1 MICVSYEGKYK
12 TMKLAEALQERAD
25 LNKRLEQLR
34 SRLNSNATVQEGER
48 PAEEP
53 TELLT
58 ETDACLTCL
67 GWLIAAI
74 NRTNS
79 RSVVDGRSLT
89 EWIAEKDVLTQKL
102 SIYRSFLQSASNLT
116 WRASGREIK
125 IRSTVNVRELQ
136 KQVDAMSKQLR
147 ETDNRLQQAN
157 WTTDLIL

>member
-1 MICVSYEGKYK
+1 
-12 TMKLAEALQERAD
+12 MKLAEALQERAD
-25 LNKRLEQLR
+25 VNKRLEQLR

-48 PAEEP
+48 PAEDP

-58 ETDACLTCL
+58 ETDMCLNRL
-67 GWLIAAI
+67 AYLIAAI

-79 RSVVDGRSLT
+79 MTNIDGKTLT

-125 IRSTVNVRELQ
+125 IVSTVNVRELQ
-136 KQVDAMSKQLR
+136 KQVDAMSKLLR

-157 WTTDLIL
+157 WTTELIG